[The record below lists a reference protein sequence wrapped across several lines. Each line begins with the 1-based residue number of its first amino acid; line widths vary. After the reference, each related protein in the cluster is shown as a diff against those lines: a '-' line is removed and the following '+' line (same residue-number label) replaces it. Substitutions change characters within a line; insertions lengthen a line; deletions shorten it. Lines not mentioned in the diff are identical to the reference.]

1 MTSPQ
6 RSASTRV
13 GEDDRENAVRRV
25 REAYAEQRITHEE
38 MDDRLDRVLAATTYG
53 DLTVALGAL
62 PAEDPGATATISVA
76 GGRISRRGVWQ
87 VPRTLKVESA
97 YGRVHLDLSRAVIA
111 YPVVDIELRL
121 GVGNAGVTVP
131 RDAIVE
137 VEGLTT
143 GWKDL
148 RYQPRQPSRP
158 DVPRIRIS
166 GEMGYGRLKIRHAWR

>member
-6 RSASTRV
+6 RNASTRV

-38 MDDRLDRVLAATTYG
+38 MDVRLDRVLAATTYG
-53 DLTVALGAL
+53 DLAAVLSAL
-62 PAEDPGATATISVA
+62 PAEDPGATSTISVA
-76 GGRISRRGVWQ
+76 GGRIKRRGVWQ

-97 YGRVHLDLSRAVIA
+97 YGRVRLDLSRAVIA

-158 DVPRIRIS
+158 GAPRIRIS

>member
-1 MTSPQ
+1 M
-6 RSASTRV
+6 
-13 GEDDRENAVRRV
+13 GEDDRENAVCRV
-25 REAYAEQRITHEE
+25 REAYAEQR
-38 MDDRLDRVLAATTYG
+38 
-53 DLTVALGAL
+53 
-62 PAEDPGATATISVA
+62 
-76 GGRISRRGVWQ
+76 
-87 VPRTLKVESA
+87 
-97 YGRVHLDLSRAVIA
+97 LSRAVIA

-148 RYQPRQPSRP
+148 RYRPRQPSRP
-158 DVPRIRIS
+158 DAPRIRIS